1 MNKPLSF
8 WTGLLML
15 VFICVLLVLLWI
27 PGTLLNTQININK
40 PGFSAVLLFYAIY
53 RAFRLYRMVKS

>member
-15 VFICVLLVLLWI
+15 VLICVLLLLIWI
-27 PGTLLNTQININK
+27 PGTVVATQIQINK
-40 PGFSAVLLFYAIY
+40 PGFSAVLLIYGVY
-53 RAFRLYRMVKS
+53 RAFRLYRMVKP